1 MRIVTKSRLTT
12 FWENPDNANAES
24 PLRAWYQVVRSADWH
39 NPADVRATYNTVDF
53 VGNKV
58 VFDIGGNKYR
68 LIVVIDYE
76 GHKVF
81 IRHVLSH
88 KEYDKGNWKQDTF
101 GEGWT
106 RRESRR
112 SASRV
117 EGGQKGRQGRSKK
130 GKK

>member
-1 MRIVTKSRLTT
+1 MRILTKSRLKA
-12 FWENPDNANAES
+12 FWEDPDNANAEQ
-24 PLRAWYQVVRSADWH
+24 PLRAWYQVVQSVDWK

-81 IRHVLSH
+81 IRHVLRH
-88 KEYDKGNWKQDTF
+88 KEYDEGLWKQDTF

-106 RRESRR
+106 KRGSRR
-112 SASRV
+112 SARGT
-117 EGGQKGRQGRSKK
+117 EDGQKGRRRRPRRKK
-130 GKK
+130 